1 MKIPPEAADSSTSIE
16 AEEAHV
22 RLGEL
27 LLGEGLLTPAQ
38 LEEALRV
45 QSTPDRYAPL
55 GHILIAQR
63 IITRDQLLSVLE
75 RHRRSSKLGDIL
87 LKSREISR
95 TQLEAAL
102 DEQRRTQQPLGEVLL
117 RLGYISEE
125 RLRVALHDGLGQLLT
140 SISFLASSL
149 RQKLDDRQLP
159 EASQAAEILSL
170 TGRAISE
177 TQALVSEEEPE

>member
-1 MKIPPEAADSSTSIE
+1 MASHLPLLGRAMKIPSEEANGDASLE
-16 AEEAHV
+16 AEAHV

-27 LLGEGLLTPAQ
+27 LLAEGLVTSAQ

-45 QSTPDRYAPL
+45 QTTPDRYAPL
-55 GHILIAQR
+55 GHILIAQK
-63 IITRDQLLSVLE
+63 IITRDQLLAVLE

-102 DEQRRTQQPLGEVLL
+102 EEQRRTQQPLGEVLL

-125 RLRVALHDGLGQLLT
+125 RLRVALC
-140 SISFLASSL
+140 
-149 RQKLDDRQLP
+149 RQLHLRFLHLDTIHP
-159 EASQAAEILSL
+159 DPTL
-170 TGRAISE
+170 R
-177 TQALVSEEEPE
+177 